1 MSKFIKNENTSWEIV
16 NSKVA
21 VKSVDLSALKYNEI
35 RITNE
40 VKDFFFLIDMERHE
54 RREIS
59 LHYKGIQYPCA
70 IYLDSYEK
78 GRGKLRWG
86 RQFKSVFS
94 DLVAGYFYDGDY
106 TSNYPLLRFVKRDDM
121 NYEISLIFIREIIE
135 NTIEIDENLLAP
147 REHYRAIE
155 ENFMWRIETMK
166 HHGTYCSLCGFDYL
180 AVFGDAGKGRMQ
192 IHLKNDEIDDGL
204 QPSAADDLRPVCAN
218 CHDILHSGVDYE
230 ELQGI
235 IRRNREMDKYRQQ

>member
-1 MSKFIKNENTSWEIV
+1 MERFINNENTSWEIL
-16 NSKVA
+16 SDKVA

-40 VKDFFFLIDMERHE
+40 VKDYFHLINMERHE
-54 RREIS
+54 RREIN

-94 DLVAGYFYDGDY
+94 DLVAGYFYDEENKG
-106 TSNYPLLRFVKRDDM
+106 NYPLLRFAKRDDM
-121 NYEISLIFIREIIE
+121 NYDICLIFVREIIE
-135 NTIEIDENLLAP
+135 NTIEIDETTLTPINQ
-147 REHYRAIE
+147 YRAIE
-155 ENFMWRIETMK
+155 ENFIWRIETMK
-166 HHGTYCSLCGFDYL
+166 YHGTYCVLCGFDYI
-180 AVFGDAGKGRMQ
+180 AEFGDAGKGRTQ
-192 IHLKNDEIDDGL
+192 IHLKHDQADGVL
-204 QPSAADDLRPVCAN
+204 ISAEKDLMPVCAN

-230 ELQGI
+230 ELHGI
-235 IRRNREMDKYRQQ
+235 IKRNREMGRFR